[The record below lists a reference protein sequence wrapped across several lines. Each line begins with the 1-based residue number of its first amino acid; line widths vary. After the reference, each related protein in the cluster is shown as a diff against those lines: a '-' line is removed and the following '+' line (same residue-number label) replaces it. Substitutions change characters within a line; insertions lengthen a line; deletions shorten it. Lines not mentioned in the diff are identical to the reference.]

1 MVPVPS
7 FVLRN
12 LPILQI
18 NSLRGTFEG
27 TFEGT
32 FVIPNEGY
40 QTSFL
45 RESHIA
51 AEFRE
56 NLLWTIH
63 AYG

>member
-18 NSLRGTFEG
+18 LQINSLRG

>member
-18 NSLRGTFEG
+18 NSLRGTKVPSK
-27 TFEGT
+27 
-32 FVIPNEGY
+32 VIPNEGY